1 MIRKLLSGTI
11 FTKISTKN
19 MMTQCSV
26 FEIIFN
32 VPNFYG
38 FSIDILRMRGCVVL
52 ALEEWVVLYI
62 IDTRRSLD
70 LGLLFSIYHP
80 WFISVFFLEF
90 TVAASFMVLVVC
102 KSVGIATMVN
112 CSQYFLL
119 QLFFIV
125 CNSLLYELKSRWV
138 GSDEFKANSR
148 GKNLQPPPWRRV
160 KKIKWG

>member
-1 MIRKLLSGTI
+1 
-11 FTKISTKN
+11 
-19 MMTQCSV
+19 MTQCSV

-80 WFISVFFLEF
+80 GFFTYPWAF
-90 TVAASFMVLVVC
+90 HSDGHFMAGFLGKHFVNALALLL
-102 KSVGIATMVN
+102 GI
-112 CSQYFLL
+112 
-119 QLFFIV
+119 FF
-125 CNSLLYELKSRWV
+125 
-138 GSDEFKANSR
+138 R
-148 GKNLQPPPWRRV
+148 G
-160 KKIKWG
+160 

>member
-26 FEIIFN
+26 LEIIFN

-70 LGLLFSIYHP
+70 LGLLFFIYHP
-80 WFISVFFLEF
+80 GFF
-90 TVAASFMVLVVC
+90 TYHGDGHFMAGFLG
-102 KSVGIATMVN
+102 KHFLNALALLLGI
-112 CSQYFLL
+112 
-119 QLFFIV
+119 FF
-125 CNSLLYELKSRWV
+125 
-138 GSDEFKANSR
+138 R
-148 GKNLQPPPWRRV
+148 G
-160 KKIKWG
+160 